1 MQLTTRGDIPISLNE
16 KVKFFANQV
25 NFAVSVKLNST
36 LTRDQPQLRPGS
48 NDILLYRCIQLAF
61 SRQDLGSAF
70 HGSDLVR
77 FNTMQLIFL
86 HVMAARP
93 PTLCVSSFLTLVSI
107 LRSASDPHLL
117 CARLVLKA
125 QGVGVV
131 HGTVFRAA
139 HKAHLRCRSR
149 QRPRRHA
156 GFVIHAA
163 GDNRSVRVTVD
174 KVHHHLIADARDLHP
189 AVARPAGRWRHA
201 PSRSWCRHPSP
212 DGPSGTSPSHGHICP
227 SRYSPL
233 RPHDFR
239 RLRAV
244 GTRPRR
250 ALRRTVRH

>member
-70 HGSDLVR
+70 HGPDLVR

-189 AVARPAGRWRHA
+189 AVAPARPGAGDTHPAGAGVVTLRQTVPVELHLHTAIFVR
-201 PSRSWCRHPSP
+201 P
-212 DGPSGTSPSHGHICP
+212 DTLPCGPTT
-227 SRYSPL
+227 
-233 RPHDFR
+233 F
-239 RLRAV
+239 AV
-244 GTRPRR
+244 CGP
-250 ALRRTVRH
+250 